1 MGTPLTVD
9 EVKNLVVEVKKLN
22 QHVLRI
28 QKNNPIGK
36 HLQLPKTP
44 TILTESL
51 VYYLVLKKKI
61 LPELNFTELK
71 FNEKSARHEGTRKGN
86 TDLIAIVKKKEY
98 LIEVKGTRKPSQF
111 TQFSEKDIQA
121 DCAIWI
127 DYGNSF
133 LQNQSCVEVAVIK
146 NPKSVGLKAKKY
158 TWTSK
163 SFTDL
168 KVPIKSFNSI
178 EAMIN

>member
-1 MGTPLTVD
+1 MGTPLSVD
-9 EVKNLVVEVKKLN
+9 EIANLVIEVKKLN
-22 QHVLRI
+22 RHVLGI
-28 QKNNPIGK
+28 QNKNPVGK

-44 TILTESL
+44 TILTESI

-61 LPELNFTELK
+61 LPKLNSTELK
-71 FNEKSARHEGTRKGN
+71 FNEKSAKHEGTRKGN
-86 TDLIAIVKKKEY
+86 TDLIAIVKNKEY

-121 DCAIWI
+121 DCAIWV
-127 DYGNSF
+127 DYGNTF
-133 LQNQSCVEVAVIK
+133 LENQSCIEVAVIE
-146 NPKSVGLKAKKY
+146 NPKSAGLEAKKY
-158 TWTSK
+158 TWTQK

-178 EAMIN
+178 KAMIK

>member
-1 MGTPLTVD
+1 MGTPLSID
-9 EVKNLVVEVKKLN
+9 EVRSLIIEVKKLN
-22 QHVLRI
+22 QHVLKI
-28 QKNNPIGK
+28 QKKSPVGK

-61 LPELNFTELK
+61 LPELNFSELK
-71 FNEKSARHEGTRKGN
+71 FNEKSVKHEGTRKGN
-86 TDLIAIVKKKEY
+86 TDLIAIVKNNEY

-127 DYGNSF
+127 DYGNTF
-133 LQNQSCVEVAVIK
+133 LENESCIEVAVIES
-146 NPKSVGLKAKKY
+146 PKSSGLEAKKY
-158 TWTSK
+158 TWTQK
-163 SFTDL
+163 SFTEL
-168 KVPIKSFNSI
+168 GVPIKSFNSI
-178 EAMIN
+178 EAMIE